1 LGHFHGASADATT
14 KVERDGD
21 RSSQESDECW
31 CDKLHVGRLFD
42 FVSLL
47 ANEVRDK
54 TQEKVMRFAF
64 EFYGIPVLF
73 T

>member
-1 LGHFHGASADATT
+1 
-14 KVERDGD
+14 
-21 RSSQESDECW
+21 
-31 CDKLHVGRLFD
+31 
-42 FVSLL
+42 VSLL